1 MIAPSKMPI
10 MIEAFDILSDLVV
23 VHHLEADEADDEY
36 YEPEAKESMETLLR
50 AIDPYAEL
58 CIDYMRKHP
67 DKFTMRDGQRIDMVV
82 NAYKYAG
89 LLTGEESQRE
99 Q

>member
-23 VHHLEADEADDEY
+23 VQHLEVDDDNFF
-36 YEPEAKESMETLLR
+36 EPEARESMETLLR

-89 LLTGEESQRE
+89 LLTGEESQSE